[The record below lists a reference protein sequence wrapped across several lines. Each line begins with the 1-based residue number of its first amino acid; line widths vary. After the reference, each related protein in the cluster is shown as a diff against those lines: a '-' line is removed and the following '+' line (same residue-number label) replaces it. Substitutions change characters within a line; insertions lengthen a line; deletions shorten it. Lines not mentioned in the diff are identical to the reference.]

1 MFNESFYPTPANII
15 DLMLSGVEIEG
26 KVFLEPSAG
35 KGDIIDVLKDR
46 GAKNV
51 LSCEI
56 DINLQRIVKTKSQF
70 LTADFFEVDSANISH
85 VDYIIM
91 NPPFNQGAK
100 HILHAYKIAPAGCNI
115 IALCNLET
123 LRNIAYQER
132 RELKEL
138 IDKNGSFED
147 IGNVF
152 QSAERKT
159 GVNVALVR
167 LKKEGAS
174 YSQEFEGFFMEE
186 DIEAE
191 TGEGVMQYSEVRN
204 LVNRYVEAVKLFD
217 TQLDAGIRMKNLVSS
232 FYRGDICFI
241 ATEQGR
247 ELKRNEFKKELQ
259 KSGWSSIFSKMN
271 LTKYTTRGVR
281 EDINKFVEHQS
292 NIPFTMRNIYRMF
305 EIVIGTASQRMDKAI
320 LEVFDKLTEHHHENR
335 HHIEGWKT
343 NSHYLVN
350 QKFILPSLCE
360 TDKYHKGSK
369 IYVSYGRNFEM
380 IEDLMKALCHISG
393 DDYNKF
399 GELQNYCR
407 YDYKVISDKEVKCFS
422 NDLHYSG
429 ANEYAKKLQ
438 DEGTKADVLYI
449 PIEYGKIFEWGYF
462 RIKAFKKGTMHFE
475 FKDVDL
481 WGRFNQ
487 RISKLK
493 GYPLYEAKTQTKWQ
507 DKRTGRQEPKQTANP
522 TQNIL
527 FNFNIQ

>member
-35 KGDIIDVLKDR
+35 KGDIVDILKDR

-70 LTADFFEVDSANISH
+70 LKGDFFEVDSANISH
-85 VDYIIM
+85 IDCIIM

-100 HILHAYKIAPAGCNI
+100 HILYAYKIAPAGCNI

-123 LRNIAYQER
+123 LRNIAHQER

-147 IGNVF
+147 IGNAF

-305 EIVIGTASQRMDKAI
+305 EIVIGTAEQRMDKAI
-320 LEVFDKLTEHHHENR
+320 LEVFERITEHHHENR
-335 HHIEGWKT
+335 HHIKGWKT

-350 QKFILPSLCE
+350 KKFILPSMISPAKEYGYTTHVYTSLR
-360 TDKYHKGSK
+360 S
-369 IYVSYGRNFEM
+369 SYDGIIPDFE
-380 IEDLMKALCHISG
+380 KALIFNESLNF
-393 DDYNKF
+393 DEVETVNSSINRNAY
-399 GELQNYCR
+399 GEWYESHFFK
-407 YDYKVISDKEVKCFS
+407 YK
-422 NDLHYSG
+422 
-429 ANEYAKKLQ
+429 
-438 DEGTKADVLYI
+438 
-449 PIEYGKIFEWGYF
+449 GY
-462 RIKAFKKGTMHFE
+462 KNGNMHFE
-475 FKDVDL
+475 FKDENI
-481 WGRFNQ
+481 WARFNQ

-522 TQNIL
+522 MQNIL